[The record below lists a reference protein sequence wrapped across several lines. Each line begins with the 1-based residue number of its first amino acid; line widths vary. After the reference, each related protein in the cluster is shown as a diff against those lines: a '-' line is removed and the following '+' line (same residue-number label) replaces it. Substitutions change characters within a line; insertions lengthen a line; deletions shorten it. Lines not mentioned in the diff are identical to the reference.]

1 MKDNHFLSS
10 GKTIFSTLKF
20 FFCQRICSVE
30 LSQRSESVS
39 SLKYSRTN
47 FPVCVCVLVIK
58 LMMEGRSPATDQRRI
73 RTCCYSAHS
82 KKCSPYDTP
91 AYLGWL
97 HLQTGPNDRGLG
109 ITYIIWLHLQLLL
122 THWISHQ
129 FFCGVFLR
137 SCQCFV
143 PLLCKLRHA
152 IPHTAKM
159 PDKSFFNPSKLL
171 VSSSTLFI
179 ACEGSKHIFPADKI
193 FGDRGI
199 S

>member
-109 ITYIIWLHLQLLL
+109 ITYMAPPSTPFDPLNFSSVLLRRVL
-122 THWISHQ
+122 AILSM
-129 FFCGVFLR
+129 FCAATV
-137 SCQCFV
+137 QAAT
-143 PLLCKLRHA
+143 RH
-152 IPHTAKM
+152 T
-159 PDKSFFNPSKLL
+159 SYSKD
-171 VSSSTLFI
+171 
-179 ACEGSKHIFPADKI
+179 A
-193 FGDRGI
+193 R
-199 S
+199 